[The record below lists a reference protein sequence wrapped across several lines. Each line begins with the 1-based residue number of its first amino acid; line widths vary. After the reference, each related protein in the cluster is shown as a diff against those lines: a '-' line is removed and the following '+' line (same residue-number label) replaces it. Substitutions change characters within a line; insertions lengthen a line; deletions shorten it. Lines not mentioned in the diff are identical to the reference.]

1 MDAIPVIYRD
11 DRLIF
16 VDKPT
21 GMIIHR
27 GYDREPLT
35 VADIVRDKI
44 VGAQVFALH
53 RLDRGTSGVVG
64 FALDSEMAAMMQETL
79 RDPENSEKEYIAL
92 VRGPMRE
99 PVDLD
104 HPVPNKPGGERV
116 PARTLFLPVATTGR
130 WSLVKAYPRTGRY
143 HQIRRHLKHLSLPVV
158 GDTKYGKGEVNRL
171 FRQDYSLA
179 RLFLHAHRLTFKHP
193 VGGEQ
198 ISIKAP
204 LDQDLKRVI
213 RELFEGEAEL
223 LLETTTTCRPG

>member
-1 MDAIPVIYRD
+1 MEAIPVLYRD
-11 DRLIF
+11 PRLLF

-27 GYDREPLT
+27 GYDRDPIT

-64 FALDSEMAAMMQETL
+64 FALDSEMAAKMQGALKEIQNT
-79 RDPENSEKEYIAL
+79 EKEYVAL
-92 VRGPMRE
+92 VRGPMKE

-104 HPVPNKPGGERV
+104 YPVPNKAGGERV
-116 PARTLFLPVATTGR
+116 PAQTLFLPLASTGR
-130 WSLVKAYPRTGRY
+130 WTLVKAYPRTGRY

-171 FRQDYSLA
+171 FRQDYSLT

-193 VGGEQ
+193 VNGEL

-204 LDQDLKRVI
+204 LDKDLNRVI
-213 RELFEGEAEL
+213 RELFKVEPEQL
-223 LLETTTTCRPG
+223 LDITCRPG

>member
-1 MDAIPVIYRD
+1 MDVIPVIYRD

-16 VDKPT
+16 VEKPT

-27 GYDREPLT
+27 GYDRDPVT

-53 RLDRGTSGVVG
+53 RLDRGTSGVMG
-64 FALDSEMAAMMQETL
+64 FALDSEMAAKMQAALNHCPAT
-79 RDPENSEKEYIAL
+79 EKEYIAL
-92 VRGPMRE
+92 VRGPMKE
-99 PVDLD
+99 PYDLD

-130 WSLVKAYPRTGRY
+130 WSLVKAYPRTGRL

-171 FRQDYSLA
+171 FRQDYALN

-193 VGGEQ
+193 VSRHLIDVESPIDSHLLGVLEKLFGR
-198 ISIKAP
+198 P
-204 LDQDLKRVI
+204 LVSEI
-213 RELFEGEAEL
+213 EMRETGI
-223 LLETTTTCRPG
+223 

>member
-27 GYDREPLT
+27 GYDRDPLT
-35 VADIVRDKI
+35 VADIVRDRI
-44 VGAQVFALH
+44 IGAPIFALH

-79 RDPENSEKEYIAL
+79 RDPEITEKEYIAL
-92 VRGPMRE
+92 VRGPMKE

-104 HPVPNKPGGERV
+104 YPVPRKAGGERV

-130 WSLVKAYPRTGRY
+130 WTLVKAYPRTGRY

-171 FRQDYSLA
+171 FRQDYGLN

-193 VGGEQ
+193 VSGEVLFVR
-198 ISIKAP
+198 AP
-204 LDQDLKRVI
+204 LDKNLERVI
-213 RELFEGEAEL
+213 KTLFSVEPEL
-223 LLETTTTCRPG
+223 LLETTTCRPG

>member
-27 GYDREPLT
+27 GYDRDPIT

-64 FALDSEMAAMMQETL
+64 FALDSEMAAKMQEALKPCPAT
-79 RDPENSEKEYIAL
+79 EKEYIAL
-92 VRGPMRE
+92 VRGPMKE

-104 HPVPNKPGGERV
+104 YPVPRKPGGERV

-130 WSLVKAYPRTGRY
+130 WTLVKAYPRTGRY

-171 FRQDYSLA
+171 FRQDYALN
-179 RLFLHAHRLTFKHP
+179 RLFLHAYRLTFKHP
-193 VGGEQ
+193 VSGEVLFVR
-198 ISIKAP
+198 AP
-204 LDQDLKRVI
+204 LDKNLERVI
-213 RELFEGEAEL
+213 KTLFSVEPEL
-223 LLETTTTCRPG
+223 LLETTTCRPG

>member
-27 GYDREPLT
+27 GYDRDPVT
-35 VADIVRDKI
+35 VADIVRDRI
-44 VGAQVFALH
+44 IGAPIFALH

-79 RDPENSEKEYIAL
+79 RDPENTEKEYIAL

-130 WSLVKAYPRTGRY
+130 WSLVKAYPRTGRL

-171 FRQDYSLA
+171 FRQDYALN

-193 VGGEQ
+193 ASGEP
-198 ISIKAP
+198 ILIKAP
-204 LDQDLKRVI
+204 LDHDLERVI
-213 RELFEGEAEL
+213 EALFSVEPGQLPE
-223 LLETTTTCRPG
+223 TTCRQG